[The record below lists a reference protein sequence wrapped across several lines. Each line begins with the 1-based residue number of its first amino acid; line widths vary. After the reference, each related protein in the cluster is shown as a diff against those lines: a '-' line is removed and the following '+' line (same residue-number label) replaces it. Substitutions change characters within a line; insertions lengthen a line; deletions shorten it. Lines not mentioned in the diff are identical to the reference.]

1 VLEKV
6 QAKEGGNIAVQSLSV
21 VFGILVWNAAC
32 DFIGAYFS
40 SFLYAKLS
48 KNQNQSV
55 EAEN

>member
-1 VLEKV
+1 MGVGENSSK
-6 QAKEGGNIAVQSLSV
+6 GCGNI
-21 VFGILVWNAAC
+21 GILAWNAAC

-48 KNQNQSV
+48 KHQNQSV